1 MALRSM
7 SLISVRFFPSIQSA
21 IEYHDRDLQQRLAW
35 WISAFAF
42 NLKLPLCQ
50 VMVITTDRVCIC
62 IGGGE
67 GRGAYDKWRAG
78 ISAFNVN
85 VTGCGFFCFAQRQIP
100 VFLPKQTN

>member
-1 MALRSM
+1 M
-7 SLISVRFFPSIQSA
+7 SLISVRFFSSIQSA

-67 GRGAYDKWRAG
+67 GRELMINGGQVSLHSMSMSRDAGFSVLPRDKYRY
-78 ISAFNVN
+78 
-85 VTGCGFFCFAQRQIP
+85 
-100 VFLPKQTN
+100 FLPKQTN